1 MRLQSRGLSDQ
12 DKLDMTAF
20 SRLLLSIGNGSAPSI
35 DGCVRLPDSTVMPYE
50 GETTIHALVHK
61 LYGDLTDPHGY
72 RLWSTDQRQRF
83 FAERAIL
90 APKNTDITKMN
101 TSILNNPTL
110 YDKCVGRGTYH

>member
-12 DKLDMTAF
+12 DKLDMAAF

-35 DGCVRLPDSTVMPYE
+35 DGCVRLPDSIVMPYE
-50 GETTIHALVHK
+50 EETTIHALVHK

-101 TSILNNPTL
+101 TSILYTTL
-110 YDKCVGRGTYH
+110 VP